1 MKDELAKRLV
11 QGLKEAG
18 INFVTYLPETR
29 LSQIVPLI
37 RDDPEMELVAVSSE
51 QEAVT
56 IAVGA
61 TLGGKQA
68 AVYMENTGIYVSSYS
83 LLVTGKQLGV
93 PILLVVGFLGGVP
106 DQRNSFLY
114 ATIGNHTIP
123 VLQGLG
129 IEYKVLED
137 GEKLEIKIS
146 DAVRAANALRAPYVI
161 RHECLELLAKQVSDQ
176 LIVTSQSGQRIE
188 WSHLSKHEGNL
199 LVGMMGCAI
208 GVATGLALALPH
220 RKVIALDSD
229 GSVLLS
235 LFNLAT
241 LGNLQ
246 PKNLVI
252 YVFDN
257 GVYSGSRISYPTATS
272 GNADLEAM
280 ARGAGINRNELAF
293 FVCKVEESL
302 LHREIPRPNTDL
314 AENKYTFVR
323 YLERTEEKTIPFVGR
338 G

>member
-1 MKDELAKRLV
+1 M
-11 QGLKEAG
+11 
-18 INFVTYLPETR
+18 
-29 LSQIVPLI
+29 
-37 RDDPEMELVAVSSE
+37 
-51 QEAVT
+51 
-56 IAVGA
+56 
-61 TLGGKQA
+61 
-68 AVYMENTGIYVSSYS
+68 
-83 LLVTGKQLGV
+83 
-93 PILLVVGFLGGVP
+93 
-106 DQRNSFLY
+106 
-114 ATIGNHTIP
+114 
-123 VLQGLG
+123 
-129 IEYKVLED
+129 
-137 GEKLEIKIS
+137 
-146 DAVRAANALRAPYVI
+146 I
-161 RHECLELLAKQVSDQ
+161 RHECLESLAAKMSDQ
-176 LIVTSQSGQRIE
+176 LVVTSQSGQRIE

-241 LGNLQ
+241 LGNLR

-272 GNADLEAM
+272 GNTDLAAM
-280 ARGAGINRNELAF
+280 AKGAGIKDAMTIKEIEHFKKDGLTALDRNELGF
-293 FVCKVEESL
+293 FICKVEESL
-302 LHREIPRPNTDL
+302 IHREIQRPTTDL

-323 YLERTEEKTIPFVGR
+323 YLERTEKKTIPFIGR